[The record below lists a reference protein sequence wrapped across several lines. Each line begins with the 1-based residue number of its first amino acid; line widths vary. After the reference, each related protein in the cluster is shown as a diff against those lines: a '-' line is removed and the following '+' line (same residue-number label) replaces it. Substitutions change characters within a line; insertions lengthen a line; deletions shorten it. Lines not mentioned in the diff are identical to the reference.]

1 MQPGIHEENRVMGY
15 IWKNAAI
22 VDQRRTQRP
31 SYTPTRKSGYFM
43 LQRNTIEI
51 CCLMEYNME
60 KRNNNFIMICKTMP
74 NHHLNPV

>member
-1 MQPGIHEENRVMGY
+1 MFILKFVGTFLYPENYERNCVMGY

-43 LQRNTIEI
+43 GSNTVFIEVLPT
-51 CCLMEYNME
+51 CDFN
-60 KRNNNFIMICKTMP
+60 KK
-74 NHHLNPV
+74 